1 MLDDGIK
8 FSLQGHFGADTF
20 SFGFWVQCATPLA
33 SSDVLST
40 IVDAMNTSMNSDESP
55 SAWTNLSSCISSDC
69 SWDFINAY
77 FYGNGAQPA
86 EFVVNK
92 SVNHAGSGGSNDML
106 QKALVVTLLTGQSG
120 RRHRGR
126 CYLPM
131 FGQPTSAGHIASSGT
146 VNLAALAALDTFS
159 AALTAVRAHGGGDG
173 SRVVVYSGKSN
184 AARVMTSVSI
194 DNRFDVIRARAN
206 KQGGSRLTFPFTIP

>member
-8 FSLQGHFGADTF
+8 FSVVGSFAADTF
-20 SFGFWVQCATPLA
+20 SFGFWVQCAQPLA
-33 SSDVLST
+33 SVDQLQT

-55 SAWTNLSSCISSDC
+55 SGWTQLDTCISSDC
-69 SWDFINAY
+69 TWDSIDAY

-92 SVNHAGSGGSNDML
+92 SVTHQGTGSTNEML
-106 QKALVVTLLTGQSG
+106 QKALVVTLETGQSG

-126 CYLPM
+126 CYMPM
-131 FGQPTSAGHIASSGT
+131 FGQPTGVGHIASQGT
-146 VNLAALAALDTFS
+146 KDLAALALIDTMT

-184 AARVMTSVSI
+184 AARTITTVSV
-194 DNRFDVIRARAN
+194 DNRYDVIRARAN
-206 KQGGSRLTFPFTIP
+206 KQVGARTSYTGPNP